1 MPPSTAY
8 DASGI
13 EYYTIPTFTF
23 ASGTTLHDLKVA
35 YRSLNPSSTRGMVLI
50 PTCYGGRINTTL
62 SFTTAPHDC
71 LKDYHVVI
79 VAMLS
84 NGESA
89 SPSNKLFFPEPGQLH
104 YEDCIRSQHELLTA
118 HLGVKELEAVI
129 GFSMGA
135 QQAYYW
141 AVMYPSFVKCAVP
154 ICGSARTSPHNYAFL
169 EGPIGGLTN
178 SIDYVAWTQMKAKKS
193 RGEGEF
199 TGDWEKLRPERGLR
213 VFGRC
218 YNAWLTS
225 ATWFRER
232 WWSARG
238 PSGDG
243 ELGNAERGLGFAS
256 VEEWIVK
263 GSEEGFLGW
272 DAEDL
277 LVMGRMWQM
286 GDVGRVVPGAYME
299 VASLGGAVGDDDM
312 YRKALASIQ
321 AEVLV
326 MPCRTDQYFP
336 PEDSE
341 IEMKYLKKG
350 TFAPIESIWGHVAGG
365 GMNDRDVKWM
375 NVKIGKFLAS

>member
-1 MPPSTAY
+1 MAPAAPYDTA
-8 DASGI
+8 GI
-13 EYYTIPTFTF
+13 EYYAIPTFKF

-35 YRSLNPSSTRGMVLI
+35 YRSFNPTSTRGTILI

-62 SFTTAPHDC
+62 SFTSAPHDG
-71 LKDYHVVI
+71 LKDYHVVV
-79 VAMLS
+79 VAMLG

-89 SPSNKLFFPEPGQLH
+89 SPSNKAFFPEPGELH
-104 YEDCIRSQHELLTA
+104 YEDCIRSQHELVTE
-118 HLGVKELEAVI
+118 HLGVEQLEAVI

-141 AVMYPSFVKCAVP
+141 GVMYPAFVKRLVP

-178 SIDYVAWTQMKAKKS
+178 SIDYVAWRQMKEKKQ

-199 TGDWEKLRPERGLR
+199 KGDWEKLRPERGLR
-213 VFGRC
+213 VFGRS

-232 WWSARG
+232 WWSRRG
-238 PSGDG
+238 PSRDG
-243 ELGNAERGLGFAS
+243 EKGDAAQGLGFAS

-263 GSEEGFLGW
+263 GCEENFLSW
-272 DAEDL
+272 DAQDL
-277 LVMGRMWQM
+277 LVLGRMWQM
-286 GDVGRVVPGAYME
+286 GDVGRVMPGQEME
-299 VASLGGAVGDDDM
+299 TATLGGAVGNDEM
-312 YRKALASIQ
+312 YQKALASIQ
-321 AEVLV
+321 ADVLV

-341 IEMKYLKKG
+341 IEVRHLKKG
-350 TFAPIESIWGHVAGG
+350 TFAPIESIWGHMAGG
-365 GMNDRDVKWM
+365 GMNERDVQWM
-375 NVKIGKFLAS
+375 NGRIGEFLVG